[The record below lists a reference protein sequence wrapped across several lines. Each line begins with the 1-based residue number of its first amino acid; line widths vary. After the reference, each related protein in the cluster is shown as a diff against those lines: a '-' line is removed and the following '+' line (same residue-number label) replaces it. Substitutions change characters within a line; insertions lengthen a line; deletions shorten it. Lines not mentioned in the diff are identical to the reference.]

1 MCPTYS
7 RALRVLCSACSR
19 ALLAPMPYVFR
30 SRRVLVLRLPFA
42 LRAFVLYVSRTLRA
56 LVPPVPRGLRA
67 LALHV
72 PCGLRVLVLYVL
84 YVLSFS
90 LYLTFLRCFKPNM
103 LIWISCFVALMSCA
117 SSAFGA

>member
-19 ALLAPMPYVFR
+19 ALLAPMPYVLR

-42 LRAFVLYVSRTLRA
+42 LRA
-56 LVPPVPRGLRA
+56 LVPPVPRALRA

-72 PCGLRVLVLYVL
+72 PCGLRVLVPYVL